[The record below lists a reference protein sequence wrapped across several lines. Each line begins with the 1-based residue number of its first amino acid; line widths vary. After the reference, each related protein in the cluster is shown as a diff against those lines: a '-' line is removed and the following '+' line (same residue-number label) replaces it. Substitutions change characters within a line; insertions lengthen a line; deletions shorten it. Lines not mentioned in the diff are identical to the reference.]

1 MKSIYLFVF
10 TVLLSFTFVPVPFAR
25 SEKEMPSGTWVQI
38 IPKYIDNY
46 KQVAFHLPT
55 KSRDGFAAYKKGT
68 QVVRVSFNKLDSETW
83 LEQKMKTAKANSLG
97 KHGELTRIELG
108 GANKFVFYGK
118 NEKFFFAWNRGRY
131 YFDVTCKNGK
141 DEMDAFMKAFP
152 F

>member
-10 TVLLSFTFVPVPFAR
+10 IVLLSFTFVPVPFAR
-25 SEKEMPSGTWVQI
+25 SEKEMPSGNWVQI

-46 KQVAFHLPT
+46 KQVALQLPT
-55 KSRDGFAAYKKGT
+55 KNRDGFAAYKKGT
-68 QVVRVSFNKLDSETW
+68 QVVRISFNKLNSET
-83 LEQKMKTAKANSLG
+83 LVEKKMNMAKANSLG
-97 KHGELTRIELG
+97 NRGELSKTELG
-108 GANKFVFYGK
+108 GSNKFVLYGK
-118 NEKFFFAWNRGRY
+118 NEKYFFAWNRGLY